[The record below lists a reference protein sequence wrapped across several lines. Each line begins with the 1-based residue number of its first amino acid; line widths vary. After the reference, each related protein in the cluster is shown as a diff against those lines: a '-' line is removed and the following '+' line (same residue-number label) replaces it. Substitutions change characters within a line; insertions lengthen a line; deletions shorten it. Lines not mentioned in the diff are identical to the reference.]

1 MSDARNKCQEMGGE
15 LAIIESEKENEF
27 IFDLIKK
34 TDGLSLW
41 GVWIGLQRQDDG
53 SFQWVDGTPV
63 VYNGWETGEPNDH
76 KGIEDCANMYSAL
89 AGSPKGGNWN
99 DLPCDW
105 EGTPG
110 FACEIQKSC

>member
-27 IFDLIKK
+27 IFDLLKK
-34 TDGLSLW
+34 TDGLSPS

-63 VYNGWETGEPNDH
+63 VYNKWAPGEPNDH
-76 KGIEDCANMYSAL
+76 LGVEDCAHMYL
-89 AGSPKGGNWN
+89 RVGSPVEGKWN
-99 DLPCDW
+99 DGPCDW
-105 EGTPG
+105 GASPG
-110 FACEIQKSC
+110 FACEKQKSC

>member
-1 MSDARNKCQEMGGE
+1 MSDARKKCQEMGGE

-27 IFDLIKK
+27 IFDLVKK
-34 TDGLSLW
+34 TNGLSRW

-63 VYNGWETGEPNDH
+63 VYNGWATGEPNDNH
-76 KGIEDCANMYSAL
+76 GREDCAHMYL
-89 AGSPKGGNWN
+89 DVEGKWN
-99 DLPCDW
+99 DCPCDW
-105 EGTPG
+105 GVNPG